1 MPVQVVVSP
10 QDTTAR
16 RGDVVRLTC
25 RAEIIG
31 DRIAPVIRWTKMD
44 GPMPSGA
51 NGQNSANGVLILS
64 NVSPS
69 DTGIYV
75 CTVTASS
82 GAIQQSQA
90 RLTVLSYN
98 APPTVRIEPDRQTI
112 SQGTSA
118 ELRCLAVG
126 EPPPSIRWTKVGE
139 DFSNN
144 VLVTGPVLRV
154 VNAMVRNRSMYISS
168 TENSGGLAQ
177 GSAIVEVERREPP
190 AVELYPTTK
199 QTVVQG
205 GSALFPV
212 PRHGRHPYTT
222 RQVIPSRRPTDAVQR
237 RRTGR
242 WRDPLQPRDGNQR
255 AGPVRVHC

>member
-126 EPPPSIRWTKVGE
+126 EPSPSIRWTKVGE

-154 VNAMVRNRSMYISS
+154 VNAMVRDRGMYICSA
-168 TENSGGLAQ
+168 ENSGGLAQ
-177 GSAIVEVERREPP
+177 ASAIVEVERREPP

-205 GSALFPV
+205 GSALFQCRVTAGIPT
-212 PRHGRHPYTT
+212 PR
-222 RQVIPSRRPTDAVQR
+222 AK
-237 RRTGR
+237 
-242 WRDPLQPRDGNQR
+242 
-255 AGPVRVHC
+255 